1 MDAPDGAAEPAY
13 AHPGVAAFYAFFK
26 VRENISRSMASFCFL
41 FSFSTIARRAL
52 LTPSLSFLHSSPSF
66 SIPSLSSFREQ
77 ISALLVY
84 ILCGLFSKS
93 FVANFVVVIV
103 LLMADFWTVSLISLF
118 SLTFVSLSLS
128 SSPFLFPCLQIIA
141 LLQPSLYL
149 CLNSFF
155 DSPKNRNEKTKHQLQ
170 QTKNVAG
177 RLLVG
182 LRWWNEV
189 TDTGSSNWRFE
200 TLQEGQRA
208 VNKKDAAIFWWL
220 LYGTPPAW
228 LLLGLVAAAR
238 LKLDYLLVVA
248 VALVLAGSNVV
259 GYTKCSK
266 RASAQVRSYA
276 AQAMAHGL
284 TAAMARV

>member
-1 MDAPDGAAEPAY
+1 M
-13 AHPGVAAFYAFFK
+13 
-26 VRENISRSMASFCFL
+26 
-41 FSFSTIARRAL
+41 
-52 LTPSLSFLHSSPSF
+52 
-66 SIPSLSSFREQ
+66 
-77 ISALLVY
+77 
-84 ILCGLFSKS
+84 
-93 FVANFVVVIV
+93 
-103 LLMADFWTVSLISLF
+103 
-118 SLTFVSLSLS
+118 
-128 SSPFLFPCLQIIA
+128 
-141 LLQPSLYL
+141 
-149 CLNSFF
+149 
-155 DSPKNRNEKTKHQLQ
+155 
-170 QTKNVAG
+170 
-177 RLLVG
+177 G

-208 VNKKDAAIFWWL
+208 VNKKDATVFWWL

-228 LLLGLVAAAR
+228 LLLGLFAFAR

-266 RASAQVRSYA
+266 RASAQVRSFA

>member
-1 MDAPDGAAEPAY
+1 
-13 AHPGVAAFYAFFK
+13 
-26 VRENISRSMASFCFL
+26 
-41 FSFSTIARRAL
+41 
-52 LTPSLSFLHSSPSF
+52 
-66 SIPSLSSFREQ
+66 
-77 ISALLVY
+77 
-84 ILCGLFSKS
+84 
-93 FVANFVVVIV
+93 
-103 LLMADFWTVSLISLF
+103 
-118 SLTFVSLSLS
+118 
-128 SSPFLFPCLQIIA
+128 
-141 LLQPSLYL
+141 
-149 CLNSFF
+149 
-155 DSPKNRNEKTKHQLQ
+155 
-170 QTKNVAG
+170 
-177 RLLVG
+177 VG

-208 VNKKDAAIFWWL
+208 VNKKDSAIFWWL